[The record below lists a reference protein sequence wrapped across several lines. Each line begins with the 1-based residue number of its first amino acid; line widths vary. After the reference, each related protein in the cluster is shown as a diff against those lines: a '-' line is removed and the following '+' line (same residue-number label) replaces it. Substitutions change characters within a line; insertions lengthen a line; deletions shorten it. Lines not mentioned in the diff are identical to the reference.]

1 MDVCLRV
8 NQKALVKWICKL
20 LSWVR
25 CINRSCYW
33 FLWFFYMYLLMSF
46 YDTRLVSV
54 DELIFHLRVAGL
66 DLTVAASIG
75 ATIFYF
81 LSYLSPSVNGSATQ
95 VVCWTI
101 RCISVKLFVR
111 ALFRLISVCNKRVD
125 SIKL

>member
-1 MDVCLRV
+1 
-8 NQKALVKWICKL
+8 
-20 LSWVR
+20 
-25 CINRSCYW
+25 
-33 FLWFFYMYLLMSF
+33 MYLLMSF

-95 VVCWTI
+95 VLC
-101 RCISVKLFVR
+101 
-111 ALFRLISVCNKRVD
+111 
-125 SIKL
+125 